1 MADGRVAD
9 GPVTDASAEPHTPRA
24 ISWAYRVTSGIAI
37 VGITAGA
44 FASTVLTNDY
54 GGAQLGAIVT
64 AVWIVLVVVGRLL
77 VAPFLPLVIRRFG
90 ARRTFLTVKVAAAV
104 LWLLLGVL
112 LALDVV
118 GVLSL
123 YAAAPIFGAL
133 GVFASTLTTLY
144 SGAYISG
151 HDMAGALTRMAVVR
165 GSAVALG
172 AFVGALI
179 IVTVGPAW
187 GLAAKGL
194 LEIPLIIVLLAYRPA
209 AEPPAPEA
217 KRPVFAELR
226 KDLAENPVLRR
237 LVILGVG
244 LTVFAAPFSEL
255 LVPITASLRQ
265 TQVVTGAALLIAS
278 IALGQ
283 VFSVQPVAAL
293 QARFTAMQGSGL
305 MGGLRALCLAV
316 YGLVAFALGGG
327 LELAVWAVIGLA
339 FGMSRAASGALMV
352 GAAVKTVSKE
362 NSSRAIVAFSFACT
376 LASPVGLL
384 LWGALVSF
392 VSVEVAIL
400 VGAVGAFAVSAYVFR
415 HGDLRPDAAPA

>member
-1 MADGRVAD
+1 MADTSAPD
-9 GPVTDASAEPHTPRA
+9 GAAAKAEPHTPRG
-24 ISWAYRVTSGIAI
+24 ISWAYRVTSGVAI
-37 VGITAGA
+37 VGITAGT
-44 FASTVLTNDY
+44 FSSTVLTNDY

-64 AVWIVLVVVGRLL
+64 AVWIVFTVAGRLL

-90 ARRTFLTVKVAAAV
+90 ARRTFLVVKVAAAV
-104 LWLLLGVL
+104 LWVLLGVL
-112 LALDVV
+112 LALGVV

-123 YAAAPIFGAL
+123 YATAPIFGAL

-151 HDMAGALTRMAVVR
+151 HEMSGALTRMAVVR
-165 GSAVALG
+165 GGSIALG
-172 AFVGALI
+172 ALVGALI
-179 IVTVGPAW
+179 IVSIGPAW
-187 GLAAKGL
+187 GIVARGL
-194 LEIPLIIVLLAYRPA
+194 LEVPLVIVLLSYRPA
-209 AEPPAPEA
+209 EEPPAPEA
-217 KRPVFAELR
+217 KRPVFAEMR
-226 KDLAENPVLRR
+226 KDLADNPVLRR
-237 LVILGVG
+237 LVVLGVG
-244 LTVFAAPFSEL
+244 LTVFAGPFSEL
-255 LVPITASLRQ
+255 LVPITSALRQ
-265 TQVVTGAALLIAS
+265 TGVVTGAALLIAS

-305 MGGLRALCLAV
+305 MGCLRAVCLGV
-316 YGLVAFALGGG
+316 YGLSAFLLSGG

-362 NSSRAIVAFSFACT
+362 NASRAIVAFSFACT
-376 LASPVGLL
+376 LSSPVGLL

-415 HGDLRPDAAPA
+415 RGDLRPSEQAA